1 MKTKILVTELQYKR
15 LLSQLNEQDDNWGS
29 TLKYRSQEAPQWLT
43 KIIGNKEDGY
53 DVILPQSDDITKIN
67 EIIKD
72 SEVETYLS
80 KLKDMTYGRKID
92 AIIDGDTTAYWRQLS
107 QTNRKY
113 KAAIVKL
120 WDESGFAFNE
130 IVITSS
136 DKSEPIV
143 DTDDDTGGSPD
154 LPISFPL
161 NSDGSSQFFADN
173 EWVIL
178 QKFKDE
184 FKTEVIDKIIEN
196 MEKVENAKT
205 PVLNNLTIETSC
217 SRLSNGI
224 PKNSPGKEKYSDG
237 ISFIQLST
245 ERNNMAKTY
254 VINQLKN
261 IGVDVDNVKINR
273 NPKGGNKDGTSGGNY
288 SQGDSKAG
296 FTQFKYLKMKLDV
309 TIPGLDKGSDY
320 PIPYEK
326 KGVKTTTI
334 YNGILRAPE
343 IPYRIPGFKWI
354 SVWNPKT
361 RTICKKNPNG
371 EKECKPFDGKKVIKG
386 KIDKTDWSRNPKS
399 SIYTGVG
406 N

>member
-184 FKTEVIDKIIEN
+184 FKTEVIDKIF
-196 MEKVENAKT
+196 KQ
-205 PVLNNLTIETSC
+205 C
-217 SRLSNGI
+217 SRLLWSN
-224 PKNSPGKEKYSDG
+224 
-237 ISFIQLST
+237 L
-245 ERNNMAKTY
+245 
-254 VINQLKN
+254 INFAC
-261 IGVDVDNVKINR
+261 DNC
-273 NPKGGNKDGTSGGNY
+273 
-288 SQGDSKAG
+288 
-296 FTQFKYLKMKLDV
+296 
-309 TIPGLDKGSDY
+309 
-320 PIPYEK
+320 
-326 KGVKTTTI
+326 
-334 YNGILRAPE
+334 AP
-343 IPYRIPGFKWI
+343 
-354 SVWNPKT
+354 S
-361 RTICKKNPNG
+361 
-371 EKECKPFDGKKVIKG
+371 IKQA
-386 KIDKTDWSRNPKS
+386 
-399 SIYTGVG
+399 
-406 N
+406 